1 MAVALA
7 VLTAGTVLLFTG
19 TGLDL
24 RLARLFHTPGATRPF
39 AAGSVFPWR
48 FFHGI
53 AAVSVS
59 ILALGAL
66 GALAA
71 SYLSPRRRSWHNAST
86 AILLA
91 LTLGPG
97 LIVNLGLKNHWGR
110 PRPCHVKEF
119 GGAWAYQDAM
129 TPDHGGKGKSFPC
142 GHSSA
147 GFVLSIFFLL
157 FRKSRPRLAWLLLIL
172 SIVYGG
178 ALGLGRMAE
187 GGHFASDVVWSALLV
202 FAANLVVYYF
212 ILNLP
217 GRASVAH
224 VATAPPRLARGPI
237 LAWGALAMCVAV
249 ASAFATPYYGDI
261 DSPWTFDRDASAV
274 YAMEFHLP
282 AGDVKLMIDGT
293 DSVQVT
299 GNMEGFGMAG
309 SRLRRGW
316 IQSAGPELPHLNF
329 WAEPD
334 GYFTE
339 LALQM
344 TVHIPEKRLAALHV
358 EMAGGQLHV
367 VASEGRP
374 PPRVDIVA
382 PDTRVLLPASW
393 TGSNVSV
400 RSAQPAPHG
409 S

>member
-1 MAVALA
+1 LV
-7 VLTAGTVLLFTG
+7 
-19 TGLDL
+19 
-24 RLARLFHTPGATRPF
+24 
-39 AAGSVFPWR
+39 
-48 FFHGI
+48 
-53 AAVSVS
+53 
-59 ILALGAL
+59 
-66 GALAA
+66 
-71 SYLSPRRRSWHNAST
+71 
-86 AILLA
+86 
-91 LTLGPG
+91 
-97 LIVNLGLKNHWGR
+97 VNLGLKNHWGR

-129 TPDHGGKGKSFPC
+129 TPGHGGKGKSFPC

-157 FRKSRPRLAWLLLIL
+157 FRRSRPRLAWLLLIL

-217 GRASVAH
+217 GRESVAH
-224 VATAPPRLARGPI
+224 IVTAPPRLARGPI
-237 LAWGALAMCVAV
+237 LAWGALAMGVAV

-261 DSPWTFDRDASAV
+261 NSSWTFDRDAPAEC
-274 YAMEFHLP
+274 AMEFHLP
-282 AGDVKLMIDGT
+282 AGDIKLMIDGT
-293 DSVQVT
+293 DRVQVT
-299 GNMEGFGMAG
+299 GRMEGFGMAS

-316 IQSAGPELPHLNF
+316 IPSAGPELPHLNF

-344 TVHIPEKRLAALHV
+344 TVHIPEKRLAELHV
-358 EMAGGQLHV
+358 EMAGGQLRV
-367 VASEGRP
+367 VASGGRP

-400 RSAQPAPHG
+400 RSVPPAPHG
-409 S
+409 SWHAASQR